1 MLTGGGGGAAIV
13 VVALAELSA
22 RLTSPDAWAVAVL
35 LMLAV
40 RRNTIETETGGAAAG
55 ILPRL
60 QRTWLAEFK
69 QVIPGAAA
77 KATKVD
83 PTGMLS
89 IKVTPGAITV
99 PTFLTVSV

>member
-22 RLTSPDAWAVAVL
+22 RLISPVAWAVAVL
-35 LMLAV
+35 VMLAV
-40 RRNTIETETGGAAAG
+40 SRNTMDTVTGGAAAG

-60 QRTWLAEFK
+60 QRTWVAEFK

-99 PTFLTVSV
+99 PTFRTVSV